1 MLCVYSRSR
10 DVAELLAEM
19 TFDPS
24 KINLQQT
31 CQVHGKNTV
40 CVKIRVCFRYRI
52 KSEKDKNTG
61 TGKGRA
67 CMSDTHFYWPHSL
80 PSNCTSH
87 FHTFRDSDIRYS
99 LMLDS
104 LRAIS
109 RARFNETEDRRLQ
122 RNESIIE
129 RLCREHTFYTS
140 ASKSVFSFTRS
151 STCTNRATVPP
162 FCYYATVLFWDFK
175 NKVDLFK
182 SF

>member
-1 MLCVYSRSR
+1 MDGNQFLIHESAVVVQNKAKRLFILTTSFSLHEHLVKMLCVYSRSR

-67 CMSDTHFYWPHSL
+67 CMSDTHFY
-80 PSNCTSH
+80 
-87 FHTFRDSDIRYS
+87 
-99 LMLDS
+99 
-104 LRAIS
+104 
-109 RARFNETEDRRLQ
+109 
-122 RNESIIE
+122 
-129 RLCREHTFYTS
+129 
-140 ASKSVFSFTRS
+140 
-151 STCTNRATVPP
+151 
-162 FCYYATVLFWDFK
+162 
-175 NKVDLFK
+175 
-182 SF
+182 